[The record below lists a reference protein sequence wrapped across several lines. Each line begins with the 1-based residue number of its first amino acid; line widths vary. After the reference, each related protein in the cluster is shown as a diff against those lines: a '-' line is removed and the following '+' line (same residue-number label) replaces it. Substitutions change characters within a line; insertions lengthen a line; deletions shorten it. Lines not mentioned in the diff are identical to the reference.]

1 MYPILI
7 YPDFKLSA
15 KIPRTPKREA
25 WREGG
30 GPAAVRS
37 APRAPWPVRGA
48 APNRGTGRAQRERPP
63 ARLTQSRG
71 CAARGRAHPMRGAS
85 SASIQVYNSYI
96 ESRVSA
102 CLYTCTV
109 LPVFPLKLNIS
120 RPLPEFVKSIRG
132 FEAGRRGRQRVVRRI
147 TAPSYAKKPRSC
159 PFFFANLIRFVRSV
173 LLGCES
179 SHHTSSKAIDAERWS
194 VTARGWS

>member
-63 ARLTQSRG
+63 ARLTQSG

-85 SASIQVYNSYI
+85 SASIQEYNSYI

-132 FEAGRRGRQRVVRRI
+132 FEAGRRS
-147 TAPSYAKKPRSC
+147 TACCQAHH
-159 PFFFANLIRFVRSV
+159 RSV
-173 LLGCES
+173 LRQE
-179 SHHTSSKAIDAERWS
+179 AEVVSILLCQLDQICAQRP
-194 VTARGWS
+194 VRVRIEPPHIQ

>member
-1 MYPILI
+1 M
-7 YPDFKLSA
+7 
-15 KIPRTPKREA
+15 
-25 WREGG
+25 
-30 GPAAVRS
+30 
-37 APRAPWPVRGA
+37 
-48 APNRGTGRAQRERPP
+48 
-63 ARLTQSRG
+63 
-71 CAARGRAHPMRGAS
+71 ARGRGPRGRAVRAACAVARAGRRAGTTRPPITNYKVCGAARAGRHGS
-85 SASIQVYNSYI
+85 RSRPAGPQEYNSYI